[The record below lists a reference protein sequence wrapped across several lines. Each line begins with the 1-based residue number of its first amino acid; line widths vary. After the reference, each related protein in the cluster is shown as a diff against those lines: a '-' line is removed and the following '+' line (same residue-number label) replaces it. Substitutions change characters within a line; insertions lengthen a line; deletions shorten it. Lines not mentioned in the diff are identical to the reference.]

1 MPIRYELLGC
11 ALTGHQIVGQDAEAL
26 RPEDDL
32 VIRNAGG
39 GRRWHRCLRCDGW
52 QPYPVPDAPAR
63 PFTPDLTDADVP
75 LRGRM
80 LRDRYVLRLIAVD
93 RVLHT
98 VGLGL
103 LAAAVMWFVVHR
115 ERLDNVLVNVL
126 DTAQDSLSGRPGI
139 GLVHG
144 VQNLF
149 TVPASTLW
157 GFAAVFTGYAVLE
170 GVEAV
175 GLWYAKRWAEYLT
188 FVATTVLLVPE
199 IYELSHR
206 VTVVKVLALLVNL
219 AVVAYLLWAK
229 RLFGVNGGG
238 RAEDAERQADCGLS
252 ALRLTHPFRPL
263 NPSAGA

>member
-11 ALTGHQIVGQDAEAL
+11 ALAGHELVGHDAEAL
-26 RPEDDL
+26 RDEDAL
-32 VIRNAGG
+32 VARDAGE

-52 QPYPVPDAPAR
+52 QPHPVPEAPAR
-63 PFTPDLTDADVP
+63 PFPPDLTDADVP

-80 LRDRYVLRLIAVD
+80 LRDRYVLRLIAID

-103 LAAAVMWFVVHR
+103 LASAVVWFVHHR
-115 ERLDNVLVNVL
+115 ERLNSVLVDVL
-126 DTAQDSLSGRPGI
+126 NTAQDSLSGRPGI

-149 TVPASTLW
+149 TVSASTLR
-157 GFAAVFTGYAVLE
+157 GFAAVFTAYAVLE
-170 GVEAV
+170 GIEAV

-199 IYELSHR
+199 LYELSHR
-206 VTVVKVLALLVNL
+206 VTVVKVLALVVNL

-238 RAEDAERQADCGLS
+238 RAEEAERQADCGLS
-252 ALRLTHPFRPL
+252 ALRMAHPFP
-263 NPSAGA
+263 PVQASGDG